1 MNHRRLAAIV
11 TTAFLCVASF
21 SPASATLPDGASSLS
36 ETYQD
41 WRVECVSNGDADRCV
56 MVQVQ
61 VAQEG
66 GQRVISVELNAP
78 AADQAQGV
86 VVMPF
91 GFALA
96 QGVTLSIDAE
106 TDGPKFGFSTCLPQG
121 CFVPVSIDAN
131 MLDRLKSGGTLHI
144 RGMPINGNEMV
155 DYPISLK
162 GFTAAFNRLNA
173 LR

>member
-1 MNHRRLAAIV
+1 MPL
-11 TTAFLCVASF
+11 SQ
-21 SPASATLPDGASSLS
+21 ASATLPDGASSLS

-41 WRVECVSNGDADRCV
+41 WRVECVSDGDADRCV
-56 MVQVQ
+56 MAQVQ
-61 VAQEG
+61 VTKEN
-66 GQRVISVELNAP
+66 GQRVISVELTAP

-86 VVMPF
+86 IVMPF

-96 QGVTLSIDAE
+96 QGVSLSIDAE
-106 TDGPKFGFSTCLPQG
+106 TEGPKFGFSTCLPQG
-121 CFVPVSIDAN
+121 CFVPVSIDAA

-144 RGMPINGNEMV
+144 KGQPINGNETV

>member
-1 MNHRRLAAIV
+1 MSNRRFAAVV
-11 TTAFLCVASF
+11 TAAFISAVPF
-21 SPASATLPDGASSLS
+21 SQASATLPDGASSLS

-56 MVQVQ
+56 MTQVQ
-61 VAQEG
+61 VTKEN
-66 GQRVISVELNAP
+66 GQRVISVELTAP
-78 AADQAQGV
+78 SADQAQGV
-86 VVMPF
+86 IVMPF

-96 QGVTLSIDAE
+96 QGVSLSIDTE
-106 TDGPKFGFSTCLPQG
+106 TTGPKFGFSTCLPQG
-121 CFVPVSIDAN
+121 CFVPVSMDAA
-131 MLDRLKSGGTLHI
+131 MLDRLKNGGTLHI
-144 RGMPINGNEMV
+144 KGLPINGNEMV